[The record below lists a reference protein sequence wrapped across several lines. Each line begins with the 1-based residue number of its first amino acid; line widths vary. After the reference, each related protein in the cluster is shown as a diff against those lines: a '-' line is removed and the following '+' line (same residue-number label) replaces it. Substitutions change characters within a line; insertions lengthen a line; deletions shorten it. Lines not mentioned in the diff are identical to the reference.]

1 MNDLVLKGGRIVDP
15 TQGLDRVADI
25 AFSDGKVSAIG
36 DKLSGK
42 DVRDVA
48 GKIVTPGLIDLHTHV
63 YWGGTSLGVEA
74 ELLART
80 GGVTTFVDAGSAG
93 AGNFHGFRRHVIEPS
108 PVRILPYLNVSF
120 AGIFAFSKAVMV
132 GESGDMR
139 LIDPREAVRVA
150 REHKDLVLG
159 IKVRV
164 GRSASGDSGI
174 MPLDIALD
182 VAEEVGLPIM
192 AHLDAPPPSR
202 REVVDRLRPGDIL
215 THCFRPFPNAPVR
228 ADGRV
233 REEILA
239 ARERGVIFDIGHGG
253 GSFGFGT
260 TRGMLAAG
268 FLPDVISS
276 DVHAISIE
284 GPAFDLLTTMS
295 KFLCLGVDLPKVVE
309 LATTKA
315 AAAINRPDLGTL
327 KVGGV
332 GEATVI
338 DELDGSFDYADA
350 IGEHLIGPKRLV
362 SAGVVLD
369 GRWWHPA

>member
-1 MNDLVLKGGRIVDP
+1 MNDLVLKGGRVVDP
-15 TQGLDRVADI
+15 SQGLDKVADI
-25 AFSDGKVSAIG
+25 AFADGKVVAIG
-36 DKLSGK
+36 DELMGK
-42 DVRDVA
+42 DTRDVG
-48 GKIVTPGLIDLHTHV
+48 GKIVSPGLIDLHTHV

-74 ELLART
+74 ELLARS

-93 AGNFHGFRRHVIEPS
+93 PGNFHGFRRHVIEPS
-108 PVRILPYLNVSF
+108 PVRILPFLNVSF

-139 LIDPREAVRVA
+139 LLDAREAVRVA

-182 VAEEVGLPIM
+182 VAEETGLPLM

-202 REVVDRLRPGDIL
+202 HEVVSRLRRGDIL

-228 ADGRV
+228 PDGRV
-233 REEILA
+233 RDEILA
-239 ARERGVIFDIGHGG
+239 ARSRGVIFDIGHGG

-295 KFLCLGVDLPKVVE
+295 KFLCLGVDLPTVIK
-309 LATTKA
+309 LGTTNA
-315 AAAINRPDLGTL
+315 AAAIKRSDLGTL
-327 KVGGV
+327 GIGSP

-338 DELDGSFDYADA
+338 ELKDGKFDYADS
-350 IGEHLIGPKRLV
+350 IGERMMGEKRLL
-362 SAGVVLD
+362 SAGVVLA
-369 GRWWHPA
+369 GRWWHPS

>member
-1 MNDLVLKGGRIVDP
+1 
-15 TQGLDRVADI
+15 
-25 AFSDGKVSAIG
+25 
-36 DKLSGK
+36 
-42 DVRDVA
+42 
-48 GKIVTPGLIDLHTHV
+48 
-63 YWGGTSLGVEA
+63 
-74 ELLART
+74 
-80 GGVTTFVDAGSAG
+80 
-93 AGNFHGFRRHVIEPS
+93 
-108 PVRILPYLNVSF
+108 
-120 AGIFAFSKAVMV
+120 
-132 GESGDMR
+132 MR
-139 LIDPREAVRVA
+139 LIDPREAARVA

-164 GRSASGDSGI
+164 GRSASGDSGVA
-174 MPLDIALD
+174 PLDIALD
-182 VAEEVGLPIM
+182 VAEELDLPVM

-202 REVVDRLRPGDIL
+202 REVVDRLRAGDIL

-239 ARERGVIFDIGHGG
+239 ARARGVIFDIGHGG

-260 TRGMLAAG
+260 TRAMLAAG

-295 KFLCLGVDLPKVVE
+295 KFLCLGVELAKVVE
-309 LATTKA
+309 LATTKP

-327 KVGGV
+327 QVGGI
-332 GEATVI
+332 GEATIIEQV
-338 DELDGSFDYADA
+338 DGTFDYADS
-350 IGEHLIGPKRLV
+350 IGERMMVGSKRLV
-362 SAGVVLD
+362 SAGVVLG